1 MNNKKKTI
9 LCDICGKYY
18 SSRQSLYNHKR
29 RMHKEILLQQKTT
42 FMQQKI
48 QHNTTFIQPKIQHNT
63 TLKKCTCKYCNKE
76 FSFSQSKYNHEKK
89 CKMRPQEIISKTE
102 HLQEIKN
109 LKDELTEHFTKLIK
123 ENYQLKSQCIE
134 QSTIN
139 SNNGDQLNDNAI
151 GTQNNITI
159 VQLGKEDVL
168 GTISQDE
175 KLKILNER
183 YKSVLSLIKLMHCSG
198 KYPQFNNSLISNL
211 KSDFALT
218 YDENE
223 NKFITTKKS
232 NLVSDIVSYRA
243 ADVEELLDENKEKVS
258 EQTNKKVKELIDILD
273 KDELSS
279 INKCNDF
286 IREYKTKVM
295 TNIYDNRE
303 ELKQKI
309 KELKI
314 I

>member
-1 MNNKKKTI
+1 
-9 LCDICGKYY
+9 
-18 SSRQSLYNHKR
+18 
-29 RMHKEILLQQKTT
+29 
-42 FMQQKI
+42 
-48 QHNTTFIQPKIQHNT
+48 
-63 TLKKCTCKYCNKE
+63 
-76 FSFSQSKYNHEKK
+76 
-89 CKMRPQEIISKTE
+89 MRPQEIISKTE